1 MVMFKQYKDASLND
15 MWVYEMEQKSDFVL
29 RKKEILQ
36 KVLGKYYDDLYDF
49 FLDIS
54 VAEYDVKILIA
65 RRCLV
70 LYQLFLQVFYVD
82 NVDLEIY
89 GEVYS
94 DRFILGNY
102 EELKGKSVLLVDD
115 ILIHGRKVDEIYTDI
130 KEHMESF
137 GNGSI
142 DIWVYMMTDCKKCIS
157 DEMLSKIKAKEPAVE
172 WEWKTLSDGIVSAI
186 YAMNM
191 PYTSF
196 VGAYVS
202 RNVQSLYNNAKN
214 TYVVENS
221 GVSQALVGCKTKVL
235 FNTEIRPELFEIFSY
250 VECVRIYES
259 DGNNMVI
266 PYVFTKA
273 LKSNQLNDFF
283 VEFSRLCGEFPKIKE
298 DLHDETK
305 GDTYR
310 LRLFN
315 ALLSHIHGLY
325 VFSNSSYEPEILEID
340 TLVKS
345 YGEQIAEEFHKM
357 TFEQIQVFLKHDCR
371 GMDKYISNEV
381 KENSRLKEIYKDLI
395 DVSDNYDDV
404 YLKCIRK
411 HRELDEE
418 NAQKN
423 EKRLWGIT
431 TDYLFGFVT
440 DMNERYKCAKSMLS
454 SMDTG
459 CAAAAYVKVP
469 ECNAYASCISPGE
482 QSFRLILEKY
492 AEIIRKMIFMEEQNI
507 DIEAYLKFIKDAL
520 KLQDEQ
526 YSELEEFY
534 RDNYGNLKNSNIVS
548 ILEEKKNWKI
558 PDVKRYNQ
566 EYMRRILG

>member
-1 MVMFKQYKDASLND
+1 MFKQYKDANLNKL
-15 MWVYEMEQKSDFVL
+15 WAYEMEQKCDFVL
-29 RKKEILQ
+29 REKEVLQ

-49 FLDIS
+49 FLEI
-54 VAEYDVKILIA
+54 VTAKYEIKILIA

-70 LYQLFLQVFYVD
+70 LYQLFLQIFYAD
-82 NVDLEIY
+82 NIDLEIY
-89 GEVYS
+89 GKVYS

-115 ILIHGRKVDEIYTDI
+115 ILIHGRKVDEIYSDI
-130 KEHMESF
+130 KKNMESF
-137 GNGSI
+137 GEGSI

-157 DEMLSKIKAKEPAVE
+157 DETLAKIEAKEPAVE

-202 RNVQSLYNNAKN
+202 QDVQLLYNNAKN
-214 TYVVENS
+214 VYVIENS
-221 GVSQALVGCKTKVL
+221 SVSQENVGCKTKIL
-235 FNTEIRPELFEIFSY
+235 FSEQTRPKLFDILSY
-250 VECVRIYES
+250 VECVRICES
-259 DGNNMVI
+259 NGNNIVI

-273 LKSNQLNDFF
+273 LKSNSLNDFF
-283 VEFSRLCGEFPKIKE
+283 EKFACLCEEFPRIK
-298 DLHDETK
+298 DELLNQNK
-305 GDTYR
+305 GNTYR

-315 ALLSHIHGLY
+315 ALLCHIYGLY
-325 VFSNSSYEPEILEID
+325 FFANNSYKPEIFGID

-345 YGEQIAEEFHKM
+345 YGEQIAEEFYKITTQQM
-357 TFEQIQVFLKHDCR
+357 QVFLEHDC
-371 GMDKYISNEV
+371 GSMENYLCDDV
-381 KENSRLKEIYKDLI
+381 KENTDLENIYKELLGA
-395 DVSDNYDDV
+395 SDNYDEI

-411 HRELDEE
+411 HREKDEE
-418 NAQKN
+418 RAEENK
-423 EKRLWGIT
+423 KRLFGIT
-431 TDYLFGFVT
+431 TDYLFALAT
-440 DMNERYKCAKSMLS
+440 DMNARRECAKNMLG

-459 CAAAAYVKVP
+459 CAAASYAKVS
-469 ECNAYASCISPGE
+469 ESNAYASCISPGE

-492 AEIIRKMIFMEEQNI
+492 AEIIRKMIFMEEQNL

-520 KLQDEQ
+520 KLKEEQ

-548 ILEEKKNWKI
+548 ILEEQKNWKI
-558 PDVKRYNQ
+558 PDVKKYNQ